1 MERKVKRDYAFQLE
15 CVELVL
21 KKHYSELYVS
31 IINIFDQFKIN
42 LLPKIYASVSISFTL
57 QFYYSFIFK
66 LLCRMNNMD
75 LCSII
80 IFIKLKY

>member
-1 MERKVKRDYAFQLE
+1 MERKVRCDYAFQLE

-42 LLPKIYASVSISFTL
+42 LLPKIYASVSISFTF
-57 QFYYSFIFK
+57 QF
-66 LLCRMNNMD
+66 LLLFYFQIVM
-75 LCSII
+75 
-80 IFIKLKY
+80 